1 MEKFGFDPVG
11 HAGKA
16 LVHALTALPH
26 DLLISFSSKDLEH
39 VALTCMSLSD
49 RPRPRMVLV
58 ERPLSQH
65 LFDFV
70 WLPRD
75 DVSTG
80 RRVAIEE
87 MLVRAAND
95 NLHRWS
101 MDMVESGGGII
112 SHAVDWSPQ
121 GTRKKNA

>member
-11 HAGKA
+11 HAGKS

-39 VALTCMSLSD
+39 VALTSMSFSD

-58 ERPLSQH
+58 ESPLSQH
-65 LFDFV
+65 LFAFV
-70 WLPRD
+70 WLPRY

-80 RRVAIEE
+80 LLFSIAVF
-87 MLVRAAND
+87 LFRASYSSVVPTSS
-95 NLHRWS
+95 L
-101 MDMVESGGGII
+101 
-112 SHAVDWSPQ
+112 
-121 GTRKKNA
+121 

>member
-39 VALTCMSLSD
+39 VALTSMSLSD

-58 ERPLSQH
+58 ESPLSQH
-65 LFDFV
+65 LFAFV
-70 WLPRD
+70 WLPRA
-75 DVSTG
+75 DVSTV

-87 MLVRAAND
+87 MMVRAATR
-95 NLHRWS
+95 NLLRLS
-101 MDMVESGGGII
+101 IALEQTGV
-112 SHAVDWSPQ
+112 AR
-121 GTRKKNA
+121 TT